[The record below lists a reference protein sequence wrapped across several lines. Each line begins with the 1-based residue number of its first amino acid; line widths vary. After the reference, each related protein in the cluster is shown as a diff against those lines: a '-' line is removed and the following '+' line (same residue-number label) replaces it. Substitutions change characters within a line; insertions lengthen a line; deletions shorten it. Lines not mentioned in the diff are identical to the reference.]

1 MGCIHSRNDIN
12 DLHPNEFYVINIDD
26 LGNALGSGHLEVT
39 DHELILNRRGKEP
52 TLWPLRSL
60 RRYGFDGDVFSF
72 ESGKMSCAINI
83 QQKSFFINCRSV
95 SPGRRCATGEG
106 IYAFKCRRA
115 EQLFNTLL
123 RCIHSRNHNNES
135 VLESFSSEP
144 TSCPPGTLPRPLP
157 DSFNLVPSH
166 SQSDY
171 LEPAPPANF
180 PQNSRFPGL
189 SNVRLGSVSSGPLS
203 PEVHSPGSP
212 SSVNILEV
220 MPLAPLPQ
228 AGAQVTNVYQMH
240 DFPQPREHN
249 NNKKFKLDS
258 ITHSYSNTGD
268 VNTDLVSLR
277 PSLQAQKF
285 IPCDDEHI
293 SNMLNEQNV
302 AGETVPLSP
311 TLSTTSEA
319 YATLNM
325 LDMNN
330 RLYMNLPPGEGSNAL
345 PSIREETSNHSNFQ
359 NFSLMNNLQTPK
371 TNFNFADLSK
381 IEIDEEKHNYAN
393 LGPGEVNYDPRLL
406 QKNKNTRGII
416 LDNNMPDANQD
427 ATIKINYAVLDLDKA
442 NDDASDGILGL
453 PPSSPKKPAVGYT
466 IIDFN
471 KTEALTSVALGTE
484 VDMEGSRKT
493 RHNST
498 ALPPSP
504 TT

>member
-1 MGCIHSRNDIN
+1 MF
-12 DLHPNEFYVINIDD
+12 L
-26 LGNALGSGHLEVT
+26 
-39 DHELILNRRGKEP
+39 
-52 TLWPLRSL
+52 
-60 RRYGFDGDVFSF
+60 
-72 ESGKMSCAINI
+72 
-83 QQKSFFINCRSV
+83 
-95 SPGRRCATGEG
+95 GRRCATGEG

-135 VLESFSSEP
+135 VLESFSLEP
-144 TSCPPGTLPRPLP
+144 PSCPPGTLPRPLP

-171 LEPAPPANF
+171 LEPAPTNF
-180 PQNSRFPGL
+180 AQNSRFSGFN
-189 SNVRLGSVSSGPLS
+189 SVRLGSVSSGPLS

-240 DFPQPREHN
+240 DFPQQREHN

-285 IPCDDEHI
+285 TPSDDEHI
-293 SNMLNEQNV
+293 PNLLNEQV
-302 AGETVPLSP
+302 ATGDTAPLSP
-311 TLSTTSEA
+311 TLSTASEP

-330 RLYMNLPPGEGSNAL
+330 RLYMNLAPGEVSNVL
-345 PSIREETSNHSNFQ
+345 PAIREEISNHSNNFQ
-359 NFSLMNNLQTPK
+359 NFFLMNNLQTPK
-371 TNFNFADLSK
+371 TNFNFVDISK

-406 QKNKNTRGII
+406 QKNKATRGII
-416 LDNNMPDANQD
+416 LENNMSDVPQD
-427 ATIKINYAVLDLDKA
+427 ATAKINYAVLDLDKA
-442 NDDASDGILGL
+442 NEEMTDGIQGL
-453 PPSSPKKPAVGYT
+453 PPNSPKKPAVGYT

-504 TT
+504 TA